1 MKKNEQKLGDVI
13 KLLFKG
19 GDEKNLLMFYQTKI
33 EQAWRKTMGTTV
45 DRHTQDILLK
55 NRILYIKITS
65 SSLKQELVY
74 SKDKIIEFANT
85 TIGEK
90 DYITQVIIM

>member
-1 MKKNEQKLGDVI
+1 MRKNEQQLGDI
-13 KLLFKG
+13 LKFLFKG
-19 GDEKNLLMFYQTKI
+19 GDEKNLIMYYQTKI
-33 EQAWRKTMGTTV
+33 EQAWRKKMGTTI
-45 DRHTQDILLK
+45 DRHTQDIVLK
-55 NRILYIKITS
+55 NKILYIKITS

-90 DYITQVIIM
+90 DYITQVVIM